1 MRKIKK
7 LLFCLSFVC
16 MVSLICPSKG
26 FSDDL
31 AIIAVKK
38 NITLS
43 DDEPVFHDLI
53 INTGENGGLKRNQIL
68 TAFRRVG
75 IRDYSGVQS
84 YGEIDIPVG
93 EIKILSVYGRVAIA
107 RQVKLYPREENPVL
121 DVFGMMSGDRLEL
134 KK

>member
-1 MRKIKK
+1 MRKLNKH
-7 LLFCLSFVC
+7 LFCLGLTCLAPLMSP
-16 MVSLICPSKG
+16 SLG

-31 AIIAVKK
+31 TIIAIKK
-38 NITLS
+38 NIPLA

-53 INTGENGGLKRNQIL
+53 INAGENGGLKRNQVM

-75 IRDYSGVQS
+75 IRDHSGVQS
-84 YGEIDIPVG
+84 YGEVDIPVG

-107 RQVKLYPREENPVL
+107 RQVKLYTREENPVL

>member
-1 MRKIKK
+1 MRKLKK
-7 LLFCLSFVC
+7 HLFCLGI
-16 MVSLICPSKG
+16 ICTAPLVFPSRG
-26 FSDDL
+26 FSDEL
-31 AIIAVKK
+31 TIIAVKK
-38 NITLS
+38 NITLA

-53 INTGENGGLKRNQIL
+53 INAGENGGLKRNQVL

-121 DVFGMMSGDRLEL
+121 DVFGMMSGDRLEA